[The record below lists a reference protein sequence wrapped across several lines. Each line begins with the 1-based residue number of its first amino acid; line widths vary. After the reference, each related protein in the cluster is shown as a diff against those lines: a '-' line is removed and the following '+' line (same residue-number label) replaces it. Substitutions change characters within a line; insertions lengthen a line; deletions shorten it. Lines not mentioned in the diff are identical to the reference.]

1 LEMSVQEFL
10 NSISNPRTRKGYR
23 FGLSKFVEWFKIPAK
38 EILSMRQEDLTQRP
52 GENLVEYRN
61 RAARFEKEI
70 EKFHSHLIEKGYS
83 INSARNMTLGIR
95 QLFRYYQMPVTIR
108 SGSKVSQ
115 TVKTTKNFPLT
126 IGHVRKMFQVA
137 NLKERMVLS
146 LAVDTGLRISDFLA
160 IKKTDLP
167 PLEAEPPIAFT
178 LLTQKE
184 KILAYCFLSKETVD
198 LLKTYLPTLKEKTN
212 EYLFASNGKSHLS
225 DEAVSKML
233 NRLAEKAQID
243 LNGKRLTFHCFRKMF
258 LSASID
264 SGIGLTA
271 GKKLC
276 GKAIARSDDTYL
288 TTVKLKEKFIQ
299 LKKFLTIKQ
308 SPEGENRQIEKLDSL
323 VAKLAEELEQQKT
336 VSQAVAS
343 ENFKIKREFKD
354 RVTELNEKLDSAR
367 HIEEQVT
374 KISEGLKRWQE
385 EKTELEAKVAG
396 VESFQKLVLNQ
407 PDDVVLE
414 FIKDVRRQLKEQSS
428 RGTI

>member
-23 FGLSKFVEWFKIPAK
+23 FGLNKFIQWFGKPAE
-38 EILSMRQEDLTQRP
+38 EILAMRQEDLTQKP

-70 EKFHSHLIEKGYS
+70 EKFHRHLLENGYS

-95 QLFRYYQMPVTIR
+95 QLFRYYQMPVTMR

-126 IGHVRKMFQVA
+126 IEHVRKMFQVA
-137 NLKERMVLS
+137 NLKERTVLS
-146 LAVDTGLRISDFLA
+146 LAVDTGLRISDFLK

-167 PLEAEPPIAFT
+167 PLDTEPPIAFT

-184 KILAYCFLSKETVD
+184 KIPAHCFLSKETVD
-198 LLKTYLPTLKEKTN
+198 QLKTYVSTLKKKN
-212 EYLFASNGKSHLS
+212 NLYLFASNGKNHIS

-233 NRLAEKAQID
+233 KRLAEKAQIN
-243 LNGKRLTFHCFRKMF
+243 LNRKSLTFHCFRKMF

-288 TTVKLKEKFIQ
+288 TTVKLREKFIQ
-299 LKKFLTIKQ
+299 LKKFLAIKQ
-308 SPEGENRQIEKLDSL
+308 SPEIEGQKIEKLSSA
-323 VAKLAEELEQQKT
+323 VVKLAEELEQQK
-336 VSQAVAS
+336 VLSQAVTS
-343 ENFKIKREFKD
+343 ENLKVRREFKQ
-354 RVTELNEKLDSAR
+354 RVAELNEKLVSAR
-367 HIEEQVT
+367 LIEEQVV
-374 KISEGLKRWQE
+374 KIGEGVKMWQE
-385 EKTELEAKVAG
+385 EKGKLEAKIVG
-396 VESFQKLVLNQ
+396 VENFQKLILDQ

-414 FIKDVRRQLKEQSS
+414 FIKDVRRQLREQ
-428 RGTI
+428 GG